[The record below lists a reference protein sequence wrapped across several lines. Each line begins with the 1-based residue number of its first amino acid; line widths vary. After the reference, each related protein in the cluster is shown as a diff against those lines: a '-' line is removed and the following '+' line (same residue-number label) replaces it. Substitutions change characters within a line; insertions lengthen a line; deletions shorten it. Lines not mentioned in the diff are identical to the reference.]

1 MRKRRVG
8 PLRRDRDIQ
17 IKGFFYALQ
26 SLRQL
31 VAVFAIGLNQAPSN
45 VSGDLQRFFDCATLG
60 HQAGEFIRCCEVL
73 PVIDLLNM
81 YAK

>member
-1 MRKRRVG
+1 MTNRRVC

-17 IKGFFYALQ
+17 IKGLLYALQ

-45 VSGDLQRFFDCATLG
+45 VSGNLQRFFDCATLG
-60 HQAGEFIRCCEVL
+60 HQARKFIRCCEVL
-73 PVIDLLNM
+73 AVPELLNM
-81 YAK
+81 HAK

>member
-1 MRKRRVG
+1 MRNRRVG
-8 PLRRDRDIQ
+8 PLRCDRDIQ
-17 IKGFFYALQ
+17 IKGFLYALQ

-31 VAVFAIGLNQAPSN
+31 VAVLAMGLNQAPSN

-60 HQAGEFIRCCEVL
+60 HQAGKFIRCCEVL
-73 PVIDLLNM
+73 AVLDLLNM